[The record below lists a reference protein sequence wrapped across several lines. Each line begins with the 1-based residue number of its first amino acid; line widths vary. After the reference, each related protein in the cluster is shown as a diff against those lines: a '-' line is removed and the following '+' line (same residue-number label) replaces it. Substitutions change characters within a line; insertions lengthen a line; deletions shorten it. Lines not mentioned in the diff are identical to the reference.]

1 MMKQL
6 TANTITGYFY
16 SVWVSPV
23 SGVIMNSVQ
32 RLPALS
38 AAGINTPN
46 YNSLT
51 THCGCLFSHT
61 AMFLDGINVHLFSGG
76 MQLLYVVVMFM
87 LFVFVFFPR
96 NQRLS
101 DAGKSVE
108 IMTTSVK
115 TIISKSFRNCL

>member
-1 MMKQL
+1 
-6 TANTITGYFY
+6 
-16 SVWVSPV
+16 
-23 SGVIMNSVQ
+23 
-32 RLPALS
+32 
-38 AAGINTPN
+38 
-46 YNSLT
+46 
-51 THCGCLFSHT
+51 
-61 AMFLDGINVHLFSGG
+61 MFLDGINVHLFSGG